1 MTLERIVTKHR
12 TLTACAAVALALG
25 FAPAASAQQHCDR
38 CAKPAATASFGATAP
53 AVATF
58 AVGQPVD
65 SHHSA
70 GVTIVSPGVAY
81 TAPAL
86 GHGTVGYSHPAVNQV
101 VYPSTAVFGAVARPV
116 YSTVTVG
123 ARSKGCRCR

>member
-1 MTLERIVTKHR
+1 MTKHR

-53 AVATF
+53 AAATF
-58 AVGQPVD
+58 AVGQPLD

-70 GVTIVSPGVAY
+70 GLTVVSPGVAY
-81 TAPAL
+81 AAAPASQ
-86 GHGTVGYSHPAVNQV
+86 GTVGHSHPAANQV
-101 VYPSTAVFGAVARPV
+101 VYPTAVGSAGARPV
-116 YSTVTVG
+116 YATVTV
-123 ARSKGCRCR
+123 ASRSKGCRCR